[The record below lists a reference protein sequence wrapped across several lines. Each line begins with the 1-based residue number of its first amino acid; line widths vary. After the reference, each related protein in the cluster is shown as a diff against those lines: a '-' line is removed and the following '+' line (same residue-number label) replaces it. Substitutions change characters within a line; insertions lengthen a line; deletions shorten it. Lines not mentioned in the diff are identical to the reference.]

1 MVIEG
6 ENEKTVTEDPEHIR
20 DWMEEHGGKP
30 ATTGRS
36 GTVSEELAVK
46 FQDED
51 DENLQEISWE
61 EFFLILNE
69 KDLAFSYTT
78 DNNQFTLNSQKYD
91 FVERKE
97 ANIEMEDEEV
107 FRNTLETADEG
118 DLP

>member
-6 ENEKTVTEDPEHIR
+6 ENENTVTEDPEHIR

-36 GTVSEELAVK
+36 GTVGEELAVK
-46 FQDED
+46 FEDED

-78 DNNQFTLNSQKYD
+78 DETSL
-91 FVERKE
+91 RLT
-97 ANIEMEDEEV
+97 A
-107 FRNTLETADEG
+107 RNTILWSAKKQT
-118 DLP
+118 